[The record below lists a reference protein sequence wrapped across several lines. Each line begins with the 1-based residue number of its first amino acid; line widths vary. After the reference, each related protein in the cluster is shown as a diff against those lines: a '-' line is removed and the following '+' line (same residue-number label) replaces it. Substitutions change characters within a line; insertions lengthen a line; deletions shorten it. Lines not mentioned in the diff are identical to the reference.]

1 MMSRSRRGGNNGKPY
16 ASQERLDTLEVGAKK
31 EG

>member
-1 MMSRSRRGGNNGKPY
+1 MFVGRDNDGKPY
-16 ASQERLDTLEVGAKK
+16 ASQERLDTLEVGGKK